1 MDEQVKIFTDQIAAE
16 VTRAMTLHPPIN
28 SLHEA
33 RGVIEEEFDEF
44 WDEAKLNPR
53 KMTDERREE
62 WKSGLRMELMQTA
75 AMCVRAIVDLKL

>member
-1 MDEQVKIFTDQIAAE
+1 MSEFKGGIKMGTLEQTIQY
-16 VTRAMTLHPPIN
+16 
-28 SLHEA
+28 
-33 RGVIEEEFDEF
+33 
-44 WDEAKLNPR
+44 PR